1 MNADFDIKTSTT
13 LLEKMRVYEDRAA
26 WSRFLRL
33 YRPMIEAWAR
43 RFGLSHDD
51 VDELTSRLLSKLVQ
65 ALPRFEYDSKKGTF
79 RGWLKTVTQREL
91 VTFARE
97 RRRRSDKGTGKSTV
111 YDLLLEQPD
120 GVDDL
125 VTGLHDTSAAM
136 LRGLQQAM
144 KEVEAACKGAE
155 EKSWEVFRR
164 IFLTGEKIEA
174 VSAEVGSTYH
184 ATAMRV
190 QRIKKKVRSRALEL
204 AMGGSTSA
212 PAAYAAGARG
222 KAGR

>member
-1 MNADFDIKTSTT
+1 MSADFDIKTSTT

-33 YRPMIEAWAR
+33 YRPMIETWAR

-51 VDELTSRLLSKLVQ
+51 VDELTSRLLSKLVE
-65 ALPRFEYDSKKGTF
+65 ALPRFEYNPEKGSF

-97 RRRRSDKGTGKSTV
+97 RRRRCDQATGKSAI

-120 GVDDL
+120 GLDDL

-136 LRGLQQAM
+136 LRGLQLAV
-144 KEVEAACKGAE
+144 KEVEAACRDGE
-155 EKSWEVFRR
+155 EKSWELFRR
-164 IFLTGEKIEA
+164 IFLAGEKIEP
-174 VSAEVGSTYH
+174 VSAEVGLTYH
-184 ATAMRV
+184 AAAMRV
-190 QRIKKKVRSRALEL
+190 QRIKKKVRTRALEL
-204 AMGGSTSA
+204 ALQR
-212 PAAYAAGARG
+212 GATT
-222 KAGR
+222 